1 MPQDHAA
8 EAWRDEFAAA
18 LEASP
23 LSQADLARA
32 IGRAQQQVSDWM
44 AGRAKVP
51 RPDVVF
57 DIEDALDC
65 PDRLAQTQGYVRAVP
80 VDTEVTIR
88 RDAALSAEDQR
99 VLVRMYR
106 ALTGR

>member
-1 MPQDHAA
+1 MTLDPHE
-8 EAWRDEFAAA
+8 EAWRQEIVAA

-32 IGRAQQQVSDWM
+32 IGRAQQQVSDWI

-57 DIEDALDC
+57 AIEDALNC
-65 PDRLAQTQGYVRAVP
+65 PDRLAQTQGYVRAEP
-80 VDTEVTIR
+80 VDVEVAIR
-88 RDAALSAEDQR
+88 RDFALSAEDRQ

-106 ALTGR
+106 ALVGR

>member
-23 LSQADLARA
+23 LSQADLAR
-32 IGRAQQQVSDWM
+32 
-44 AGRAKVP
+44 
-51 RPDVVF
+51 
-57 DIEDALDC
+57 DIENALDC

-80 VDTEVTIR
+80 VDTEATIR

>member
-57 DIEDALDC
+57 DIENALDC
-65 PDRLAQTQGYVRAVP
+65 PDRQIGRAHV
-80 VDTEVTIR
+80 
-88 RDAALSAEDQR
+88 
-99 VLVRMYR
+99 
-106 ALTGR
+106 

>member
-1 MPQDHAA
+1 MPQDGAD
-8 EAWRDEFAAA
+8 EAWRQELAAA

-57 DIEDALDC
+57 AIEDALEC
-65 PDRLAQTQGYVRAVP
+65 PDRLARTQGYVRAEP
-80 VDTEVTIR
+80 VDVEVAIR
-88 RDAALSAEDQR
+88 RDAALSAEDRHALLR
-99 VLVRMYR
+99 VYGAFR
-106 ALTGR
+106 G

>member
-1 MPQDHAA
+1 MPQNHAD
-8 EAWRDEFAAA
+8 EAWRQELAAA

-57 DIEDALDC
+57 AIEDALDC
-65 PDRLAQTQGYVRAVP
+65 PDRLARILGYVRVEEIDP
-80 VDTEVTIR
+80 EVAIR
-88 RDAALSAEDQR
+88 RDAALSAEDQQ
-99 VLVRMYR
+99 VLIRMYR